1 MKTEATVDTNNVA
14 PPAAPAPSGVT
25 QLTDDEIAAVGGGCE
40 ICVAITVALVLYQ
53 IARHVL

>member
-25 QLTDDEIAAVGGGCE
+25 QLTNDEITAVGGGFL
-40 ICVAITVALVLYQ
+40 IVLPGVLLITLAIVYLQ
-53 IARHVL
+53 S